1 MQQALLSTP
10 PRCPIVRHFTSISEC
25 QHMSCPTETNLQLK
39 VNEIGF
45 GDCVLYNSFVF
56 HYLYVVAYYEQELP
70 M

>member
-1 MQQALLSTP
+1 
-10 PRCPIVRHFTSISEC
+10 
-25 QHMSCPTETNLQLK
+25 MSCPTETNLQLK